1 MQARLRPNKKC
12 GCTLEQAVFLILLWN
27 ACVRAAR

>member
-1 MQARLRPNKKC
+1 MQAVLRPKKNC

-27 ACVRAAR
+27 AYVRATR